1 MSGTLAPAGE
11 TMGWIKPF
19 VIVFIAYTF
28 VALEAIADEL
38 EDPFG
43 LQPNDLVLDAMSQM
57 IENTLLELNNKKIL
71 PVEKPKDYFIT

>member
-1 MSGTLAPAGE
+1 
-11 TMGWIKPF
+11 MGWITPF

-43 LQPNDLVLDAMSQM
+43 LQPNDLALDAMSQM
-57 IENTLLELNNKKIL
+57 IENTLLELNNKKML